1 MKYRNGIFLLVF
13 CISLVFVASIPAQDG
28 AAAEGEP
35 AHPAEVIAVLA
46 VFWGIV
52 CAIPVLYE
60 KILERP
66 LPPMMPGGGGEEQ
79 NRLAREKLGALGQF
93 KTPIDDDEVRPI
105 LFATPW
111 QAWKTRKLL
120 KTIASLEPGDEK
132 IVESANDAIAEYNV
146 LTRRRFSG
154 SRSVVYAAL
163 VVGALG
169 GLGLTP
175 VFFVHMAFAAIAY
188 ALATRG
194 PIYHLVQNK
203 FRFGRGI
210 RSAFQSAIKDQ
221 VENPFEVTGHTEW
234 RNADT
239 GALVRKE
246 THRAG
251 DGLLSSL
258 ILYCFVFLFVGAYI
272 VPLVFVNL
280 FRNYVIHWYS

>member
-13 CISLVFVASIPAQDG
+13 CISLIFVAPIPAQDG
-28 AAAEGEP
+28 VAAEGEP
-35 AHPAEVIAVLA
+35 AHPAEVLAVLA

-52 CAIPVLYE
+52 CGIPVLCE

-66 LPPMMPGGGGEEQ
+66 LPPLTPGDGGEEQ
-79 NRLAREKLGALGQF
+79 NRLALEKLEVIKQF
-93 KTPIDDDEVRPI
+93 KTHIDDDEVRYI
-105 LFATPW
+105 LFTKHW
-111 QAWKTRKLL
+111 QARKTRKLL
-120 KTIASLEPGDEK
+120 KTVASLEPGDEK
-132 IVESANDAIAEYNV
+132 IVESANDAIAEYNA

-154 SRSVVYAAL
+154 SWSVVCAAL

-169 GLGLTP
+169 GWGLTP

-203 FRFGRGI
+203 FRFGREI
-210 RSAFQSAIKDQ
+210 RSAFQGVIKHQ

-234 RNADT
+234 RNAAT

-246 THRAG
+246 THHAG
-251 DGLLSSL
+251 DGLISSA

-272 VPLVFVNL
+272 VPLALFNL
-280 FRNYVIHWYS
+280 FRNYVIHWYT